1 MLEEVA
7 IAQVGVSGALAGK
20 LAVEFEVRVVRRVA
34 HPQSMEKDGQLAC
47 DSYDRPLLGVLPASS
62 SDRLP
67 ESS

>member
-1 MLEEVA
+1 MGRF
-7 IAQVGVSGALAGK
+7 GVSGAFAGK
-20 LAVEFEVRVVRRVA
+20 LTAEVEVLGVRRVA